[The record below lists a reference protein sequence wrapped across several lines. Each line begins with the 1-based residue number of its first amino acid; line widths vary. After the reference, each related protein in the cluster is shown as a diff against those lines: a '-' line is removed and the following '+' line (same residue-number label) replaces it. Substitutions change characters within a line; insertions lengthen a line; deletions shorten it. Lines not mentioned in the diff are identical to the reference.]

1 MSKLSKKIKYNFPMN
16 WKPIT
21 SVDQISFLIEESN
34 SDSNAGVLILKHSTR
49 CSVSFFAKKN
59 LESSWN
65 ISADKLPTYYL
76 DLIKHRDV
84 SNQLA
89 EIFEV
94 RHESPQLL
102 LINNGDCSY
111 SAAHSEISAEA
122 VESQIATS

>member
-21 SVDQISFLIEESN
+21 SVDQISSLIQESN

-76 DLIKHRDV
+76 DLIKYRDV
-84 SNQLA
+84 SDQLA
-89 EIFEV
+89 EIFDV

>member
-1 MSKLSKKIKYNFPMN
+1 MN

-65 ISADKLPTYYL
+65 ISADKLSTYYL

>member
-1 MSKLSKKIKYNFPMN
+1 MN

-21 SVDQISFLIEESN
+21 SVDQISSLIQESN
-34 SDSNAGVLILKHSTR
+34 SDSNVGVLILKHSTR

-76 DLIKHRDV
+76 DLIKYRDV
-84 SNQLA
+84 SDQIA

-102 LINNGDCSY
+102 LINKGGCSY
-111 SAAHSEISAEA
+111 SAAHAEISSEA
-122 VESQIATS
+122 VERKIATS

>member
-1 MSKLSKKIKYNFPMN
+1 MN

-21 SVDQISFLIEESN
+21 SVDQISSLIQESN

-76 DLIKHRDV
+76 DLIKYRDV
-84 SNQLA
+84 SDQLA
-89 EIFEV
+89 EIFDV
-94 RHESPQLL
+94 RHESLQLFSSSF
-102 LINNGDCSY
+102 GD
-111 SAAHSEISAEA
+111 ISR
-122 VESQIATS
+122 SS